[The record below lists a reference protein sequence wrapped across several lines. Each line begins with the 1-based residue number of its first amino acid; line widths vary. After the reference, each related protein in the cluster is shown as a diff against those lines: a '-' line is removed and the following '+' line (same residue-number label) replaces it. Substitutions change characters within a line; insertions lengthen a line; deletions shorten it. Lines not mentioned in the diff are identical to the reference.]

1 MGKVILDDSQLRG
14 DYTPSNFDNNFNGKV
29 SLKEALTRS
38 LNIPA
43 IETLEL
49 IGANSFEN
57 NLRNFIGQDVGHTN
71 EAGLTLVGGL
81 FKC

>member
-1 MGKVILDDSQLRG
+1 M
-14 DYTPSNFDNNFNGKV
+14 
-29 SLKEALTRS
+29 
-38 LNIPA
+38 NIPA

-71 EAGLTLVGGL
+71 EAGLTLAVGGFYL
-81 FKC
+81 SVEELIEIYLEMVILERIASSDFSFKNPHMLQPT